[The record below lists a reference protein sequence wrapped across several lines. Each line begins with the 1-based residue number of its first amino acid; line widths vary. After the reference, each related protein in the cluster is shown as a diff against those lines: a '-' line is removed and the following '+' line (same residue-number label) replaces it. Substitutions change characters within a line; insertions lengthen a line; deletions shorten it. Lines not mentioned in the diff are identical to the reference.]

1 MTKVG
6 VKYFLE
12 PIYKIHTKNYDV
24 WGNDMSKRKG
34 FTLIE
39 LLVVIA
45 IIALLMSILM
55 PALNKVKEQARR
67 QSCSSRLR
75 QQQLGLTLYA
85 GDNDSKLPLPTT
97 AGAWLQDVAIN
108 TVHFMLDNGM
118 TREMFYCPSNLTH
131 QKYNDYF
138 WEYNNQSWDSSLQ
151 RFTNITNASFIVS
164 GYCFILQTTQNS
176 RPEIVRYARDPLKKA
191 WVKSTQ
197 DSQPASRE
205 LVVDSIMGVRR
216 NNTMYGRNFGQV
228 SGGIFTE
235 HGVYDTSSHLKN
247 EFEPYGGN
255 IAFLDGHNEWRPFEP
270 DMENGVAVPRYG
282 SPGFFW

>member
-1 MTKVG
+1 MNKQ
-6 VKYFLE
+6 
-12 PIYKIHTKNYDV
+12 
-24 WGNDMSKRKG
+24 KG

-55 PALNKVKEQARR
+55 PALNRVKEQARR

-75 QQQLGLTLYA
+75 QQQLALTLYA
-85 GDNDSKLPLPTT
+85 GDNDGKLPLPNTT
-97 AGAWLQDVAIN
+97 GAWLQDVAVN
-108 TVHFMLDNGM
+108 TVHFMLDSGM

-138 WEYNNQSWDSSLQ
+138 WEYNNQSWDSKLQ
-151 RFTNITNASFIVS
+151 RFTNENGFIVS
-164 GYCFILQTTQNS
+164 GYCFILQNTTGN
-176 RPEIVRYARDPLKKA
+176 RPDIVRYQKDPLKKE

-205 LVVDSIMGVRR
+205 VVVDSIMGVPRA
-216 NNTMYGRNFGQV
+216 NTKYGRNFAQV
-228 SGGIFTE
+228 SGGIFSQ

-247 EFEPYGGN
+247 DFEPTGGN
-255 IAFLDGHNEWRPFEP
+255 IAFLDGHNQWRPFDP
-270 DMENGVAVPRYG
+270 DMDNGVAVPRYG
-282 SPGFFW
+282 GNGTPGFFW